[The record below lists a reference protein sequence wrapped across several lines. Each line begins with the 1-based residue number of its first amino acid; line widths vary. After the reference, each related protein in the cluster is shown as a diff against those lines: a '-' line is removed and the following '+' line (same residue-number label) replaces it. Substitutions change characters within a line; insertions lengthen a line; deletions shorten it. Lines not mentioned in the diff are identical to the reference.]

1 MGNQEQYIMYRK
13 RRQELLDIGDLSE
26 EDATQQ
32 AFEEIYK
39 EVKTK

>member
-1 MGNQEQYIMYRK
+1 MGNQEQYIKYRK
-13 RRQELLDIGDLSE
+13 RRQELLDIGDLSG

-39 EVKTK
+39 GGKAK